1 MVITERPTDQG
12 GKQALPDLD
21 MPLSTDDEHDA
32 ASFGT
37 PTRAARIP
45 GPVGPPRGYDRVA
58 PRTLSRMV
66 PFWVPIGCVVV
77 GRSPTTTVA
86 WHPGAPR

>member
-1 MVITERPTDQG
+1 MSITERLTDQAA
-12 GKQALPDLD
+12 KQALPDLD
-21 MPLSTDDEHDA
+21 MPLSTDDEHEA
-32 ASFGT
+32 AKFAT
-37 PTRAARIP
+37 QTRAARIP

-77 GRSPTTTVA
+77 GAVVLLVIRFVA
-86 WHPGAPR
+86 